1 MSVGIIK
8 IINSNKMADFWAFGP
23 LARIL
28 YIYCSE
34 TRYEK
39 LIKEISIYPKQIS
52 FLFNLSKTTVFDS
65 VYVKRY

>member
-1 MSVGIIK
+1 
-8 IINSNKMADFWAFGP
+8 MADFWAFGP